1 MCILRTHSFKWQWFW
16 TSCCLLSSIT
26 SKLPAEEMGDWFEGH
41 TFKEVFSDGHIH
53 CRGETYCFHCLR
65 AVVSCCMLWVL
76 QECGYL
82 ELGRWG
88 KQEISGLGIWA
99 GFQKLLWKTV
109 SSPPDEGHLPSEE
122 TWGVAF
128 LKRFGGDT
136 LSLDIY
142 GVQSNRGQSD
152 HLSHWFFSK
161 ICWTIL
167 WHIILGFHLRRTVK
181 DCQYLLP
188 ATFFC
193 NADIWVSHLRCRD

>member
-26 SKLPAEEMGDWFEGH
+26 SKLPSEEMGDWFEGH

-109 SSPPDEGHLPSEE
+109 SSWWRAS
-122 TWGVAF
+122 A
-128 LKRFGGDT
+128 
-136 LSLDIY
+136 
-142 GVQSNRGQSD
+142 
-152 HLSHWFFSK
+152 
-161 ICWTIL
+161 L
-167 WHIILGFHLRRTVK
+167 WR
-181 DCQYLLP
+181 D
-188 ATFFC
+188 
-193 NADIWVSHLRCRD
+193 LRCSIPETFWWRYIVFRHLWGAVQQRTEWPSFPLILL